1 MNITLIATDNIFG
14 DLSDTRL
21 GDTKAIIANTIA
33 TEPRP
38 IFVKGAIFLLRSDG
52 FFVVAAVFGNDEY
65 KISNIIP
72 VATLSAPIVNNV
84 IESSKIMVFTVR
96 TEYSTASKR
105 RMDNMSD
112 IIPLPICKAR
122 NHAGGWL
129 LVTVDVIEWI
139 VS

>member
-1 MNITLIATDNIFG
+1 
-14 DLSDTRL
+14 
-21 GDTKAIIANTIA
+21 
-33 TEPRP
+33 
-38 IFVKGAIFLLRSDG
+38 LLRSDG
-52 FFVVAAVFGNDEY
+52 FVVVVFGNDEY
-65 KISNIIP
+65 NISNIIP

-139 VS
+139 IS